1 MLRCRQNVEKPPSL
15 KHHGQNTLHGFQSKA
30 NRRFPQST
38 RLWQMTNF
46 EIEENHNQSADTEKR
61 LQSYFLEK
69 TTPAA

>member
-1 MLRCRQNVEKPPSL
+1 
-15 KHHGQNTLHGFQSKA
+15 
-30 NRRFPQST
+30 
-38 RLWQMTNF
+38 MTNF